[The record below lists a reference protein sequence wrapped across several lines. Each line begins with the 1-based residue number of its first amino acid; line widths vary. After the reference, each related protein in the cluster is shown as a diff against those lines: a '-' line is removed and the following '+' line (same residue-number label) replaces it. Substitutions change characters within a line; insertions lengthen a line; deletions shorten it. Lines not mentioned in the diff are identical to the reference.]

1 MDVPLARLM
10 ALDFAGQWPLY
21 ELVKICF
28 ACGGPRGTITVLCL
42 VLLFANARARPA
54 GELLQVWM
62 LLELRRQLGPC
73 YMLELKRCVS
83 VPGCECCELRERVC
97 RVWARGQPWSRRR
110 AGWRRPAPPQPAR
123 GSLRVAVDYLLLT
136 APISTRWA
144 RFPGR
149 SRRACGC
156 GCTCFFKDFA
166 FWRPQN
172 AKIFRPRRGA
182 RSQFRAS

>member
-42 VLLFANARARPA
+42 VLLFANARARSA

-83 VPGCECCELRERVC
+83 VPAGCECCELRVC

-123 GSLRVAVDYLLLT
+123 GSLRVAVDYLLRS
-136 APISTRWA
+136 APISTRRA
-144 RFPGR
+144 RLPSVSTCLWLR
-149 SRRACGC
+149 E
-156 GCTCFFKDFA
+156 CTCF
-166 FWRPQN
+166 W
-172 AKIFRPRRGA
+172 
-182 RSQFRAS
+182 

>member
-28 ACGGPRGTITVLCL
+28 ACGGLRSTITVLCL
-42 VLLFANARARPA
+42 VLLFANARARSA

-62 LLELRRQLGPC
+62 LLELCRQLGPC

-83 VPGCECCELRERVC
+83 VPAGCECCELRVC

-123 GSLRVAVDYLLLT
+123 GSLRVAVDYLLRS
-136 APISTRWA
+136 APISTRRA
-144 RFPGR
+144 RLPSVSTCLWLR
-149 SRRACGC
+149 E
-156 GCTCFFKDFA
+156 CTCFL
-166 FWRPQN
+166 
-172 AKIFRPRRGA
+172 
-182 RSQFRAS
+182 

>member
-42 VLLFANARARPA
+42 VLLFANARARSA

-73 YMLELKRCVS
+73 YVHARVEA
-83 VPGCECCELRERVC
+83 LRLC
-97 RVWARGQPWSRRR
+97 
-110 AGWRRPAPPQPAR
+110 AG
-123 GSLRVAVDYLLLT
+123 GM
-136 APISTRWA
+136 
-144 RFPGR
+144 
-149 SRRACGC
+149 
-156 GCTCFFKDFA
+156 
-166 FWRPQN
+166 
-172 AKIFRPRRGA
+172 
-182 RSQFRAS
+182 